1 MCGIVGIASSRRIID
16 RQWLTAGRDLLSHRG
31 PDDAGEHWSEDGR
44 VGLAHRR
51 LSIID
56 LSPSGHQPM
65 HSTDGNL
72 VITFNGEIYNHREL
86 RETLKGFGHVF
97 RSSSDT
103 EVVLAAFAHWGRA
116 FLSKLNGMFALGI
129 WDVRA
134 RSLLIARDRAGEKP
148 LFYQATAGE
157 LRFASELKALMADPS
172 IDRRID
178 ADALDCYLTMGYI
191 PGALCI
197 LQGMKKLEA
206 GHAACFS
213 LDSGQLE
220 LWRYWSLPDLA
231 ADAEAADDQELM
243 DELEHLLFQAVQRQL
258 EADVP
263 VALLL
268 SGGVDSS
275 LITALAARGRR
286 QVKTFTVGFQH
297 HARYDE
303 SAHAQ
308 LIADHFGTDHTLLQA
323 DDVQPDILSA
333 LVRQYDEP
341 MVDSSMIPTFLVSRQ
356 IAQHCKVAL
365 GGDGGDELFGGYHS
379 ASRMAWLARQDF
391 LLPQSLRKGLSSV
404 SNRVLPIGAKG
415 RTFLAHW
422 GTDAAVDLPVF
433 SGLFDRE
440 PRRKLMRKQQGWQ
453 LRAESLRQ
461 ARVPMESDAVQRV
474 TRFDF
479 ANYMAEDI
487 LVKVDRASMLNSL
500 EIRSPFLDQHV
511 IEFAYGRVPARLKA
525 LPDARKRILKQ
536 LAGRL
541 LPASFDQTRK
551 QGFGIPIDAWLRK
564 GPWRDRFKE
573 VLLDGSSLFD
583 PTQVQALFR
592 GLDAGRPIK
601 EHLFGLAFFEMWR
614 REYGVSL

>member
-148 LFYQATAGE
+148 LFYRATAGE

-178 ADALDCYLTMGYI
+178 ADALDCYLAMGYI

-197 LQGMKKLEA
+197 LQGMRKLEA

-341 MVDSSMIPTFLVSRQ
+341 MVDSP
-356 IAQHCKVAL
+356 
-365 GGDGGDELFGGYHS
+365 
-379 ASRMAWLARQDF
+379 
-391 LLPQSLRKGLSSV
+391 
-404 SNRVLPIGAKG
+404 
-415 RTFLAHW
+415 
-422 GTDAAVDLPVF
+422 
-433 SGLFDRE
+433 
-440 PRRKLMRKQQGWQ
+440 
-453 LRAESLRQ
+453 
-461 ARVPMESDAVQRV
+461 
-474 TRFDF
+474 
-479 ANYMAEDI
+479 
-487 LVKVDRASMLNSL
+487 
-500 EIRSPFLDQHV
+500 
-511 IEFAYGRVPARLKA
+511 
-525 LPDARKRILKQ
+525 
-536 LAGRL
+536 
-541 LPASFDQTRK
+541 
-551 QGFGIPIDAWLRK
+551 
-564 GPWRDRFKE
+564 
-573 VLLDGSSLFD
+573 
-583 PTQVQALFR
+583 
-592 GLDAGRPIK
+592 
-601 EHLFGLAFFEMWR
+601 
-614 REYGVSL
+614 